1 MQSARRHAQQKMD
14 ILAKLGLS
22 FEAEIIFEAHPV
34 FREDQQTHTHADGRG
49 RQRGDAE
56 LAAARKHLAPYIE
69 DKKVEPVDKDIGAI
83 EKGVDI
89 GIDHALIE
97 ARNM

>member
-14 ILAKLGLS
+14 VLAKLGLS

-34 FREDQQTHTHADGRG
+34 FREDQQADTHANGRG

-56 LAAARKHLAPYIE
+56 LAAARKHLAPYVE
-69 DKKVEPVDKDIGAI
+69 DKKVEAVDEDIGPI
-83 EKGVDI
+83 EEGVDVRI
-89 GIDHALIE
+89 IDALIE
-97 ARNM
+97 ARN